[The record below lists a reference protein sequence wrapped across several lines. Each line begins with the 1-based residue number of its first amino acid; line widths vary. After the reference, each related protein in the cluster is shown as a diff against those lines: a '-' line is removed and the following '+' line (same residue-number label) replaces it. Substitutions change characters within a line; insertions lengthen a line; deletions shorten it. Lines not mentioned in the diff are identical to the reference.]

1 MGLSASSVRRNDKRK
16 KREEISE
23 KNSPQPTMIV
33 ARAKSIAT
41 TESLTGKEEKLRAR
55 VLFAQ
60 SYRRIRVEFDRRT
73 NE

>member
-1 MGLSASSVRRNDKRK
+1 
-16 KREEISE
+16 
-23 KNSPQPTMIV
+23 MIV